1 MTVVHVFV
9 GGDPVSRERIA
20 GLAPFDLVV
29 AADSGAELAAEAGVT
44 VDVLVGD
51 LDSISRETLERV
63 FDDETVIESHLP
75 GKDAT
80 DLELAM
86 EVALRSAPTEIVFV
100 GGGGGRLDHL
110 LGNVAVIAAPV
121 ARDASVSWVTERET
135 AYVVRGRKS
144 IRASTGTTFSLVPIG
159 GDAHGVHLRNARWE
173 LRNASLHAHRSTGIS
188 NVAAAGEIEIEV
200 GRGVL
205 LAVFNR
211 IG

>member
-9 GGDPVSRERIA
+9 GGEPVSPERI
-20 GLAPFDLVV
+20 GRLAPADLVI
-29 AADSGAELAAEAGVT
+29 AADSGADLAAAAGVT

-63 FDDETVIESHLP
+63 FDDRTAIESHPP

-86 EVALRSAPTEIVFV
+86 EVAVRSDPTEIVFV

-110 LGNVAVIAAPV
+110 LGNVAVIAGPA
-121 ARDASVSWVTERET
+121 ARNASVTWVTEGET
-135 AYVVRGRKS
+135 AFVVRGSMS
-144 IRASTGTTFSLVPIG
+144 IPTSPGTTFSLIPIG
-159 GDAHGVHLRNARWE
+159 GDAHGVDVRKARWQ
-173 LRNASLHAHRSTGIS
+173 LRDASLGAHRSVGIS
-188 NVAAAGEIEIEV
+188 NVAVAGEVDIAV
-200 GRGVL
+200 GQGVL

-211 IG
+211 IE

>member
-9 GGDPVSRERIA
+9 GGDPVSPERI
-20 GLAPFDLVV
+20 GRLAPFDLVV
-29 AADSGAELAAEAGVT
+29 AADSGAELAAAAGVT

-51 LDSISRETLERV
+51 LDSISRKTLERV
-63 FDDETVIESHLP
+63 FDDETVIESHPP

-86 EVALRSAPTEIVFV
+86 EVALRSGPAEIVFV

-110 LGNVAVIAAPV
+110 LGNVAVISGPAA
-121 ARDASVSWVTERET
+121 RNASVSWVTERET
-135 AYVVRGRKS
+135 AYVVRGGKS
-144 IRASTGTTFSLVPIG
+144 IRTSPGTTFSLIPIG
-159 GDAHGVHLRNARWE
+159 GDAHGVHVRNARWQIHD
-173 LRNASLHAHRSTGIS
+173 ASLDAHRSMGIS
-188 NVAAAGEIEIEV
+188 NVATGEELEIEV

-211 IG
+211 LG